1 MPEIVPGRPEAL
13 KGSAAAAVLLMLFD
27 EDEAAQILSRLE
39 PDEVRQLGYAMY
51 DVQDVEPEEV
61 NEALDHFVNKAKK
74 RTTIGYGATRHIRG
88 AMTKALGE
96 ERAETILARITP
108 PTRST
113 QLEMLKWMD
122 AKEIAA
128 LNRGGASADHGDRA
142 RPSRSAGRRRR
153 AATPAGRISGRDRVP
168 HRHARPG
175 VERGAGGSGKR
186 SCCAARSTSRVQRRS
201 AAARSRRPR
210 S

>member
-13 KGSAAAAVLLMLFD
+13 KGSAAAAVLLMLFN

-51 DVQDVEPEEV
+51 DVQDVDPEEV
-61 NEALDHFVNKAKK
+61 NEALDHFVTKAKK

-96 ERAETILARITP
+96 ERAETILARIPP

-113 QLEMLKWMD
+113 PKTC
-122 AKEIAA
+122 AI
-128 LNRGGASADHGDRA
+128 S
-142 RPSRSAGRRRR
+142 RPGSSLWAPTWDWPST
-153 AATPAGRISGRDRVP
+153 ATPTGCSW
-168 HRHARPG
+168 
-175 VERGAGGSGKR
+175 
-186 SCCAARSTSRVQRRS
+186 STSGPDPSPAQRP
-201 AAARSRRPR
+201 PR
-210 S
+210 